1 MLARGSQR
9 RGDTPG
15 KGDDMAGQW
24 EQNHHPGRALVVL
37 GERDEARALGAALVE
52 CLDLDV
58 TAVRDTR
65 IARTLLA
72 ARSKGRWRLVIAA
85 RDVHGGAGLKVLREA
100 RERAADTVTVLI
112 SSTAPVALDP
122 DAPLYVDLHVTPGVT
137 LTQLRAAVLRA
148 MGVSPSAALRLRGTD
163 RRMETLE
170 AAPLEGVGFP
180 FGVEEETWGDRA
192 AG

>member
-1 MLARGSQR
+1 
-9 RGDTPG
+9 
-15 KGDDMAGQW
+15 MAGQR

-37 GERDEARALGAALVE
+37 GEREEARALGAALAE

-72 ARSKGRWRLVIAA
+72 AHSTGRWRLVIAA

-100 RERAADTVTVLI
+100 RERAPDTVTVLV

-122 DAPLYVDLHVTPGVT
+122 DAPLYVDLHVTPGAT
-137 LTQLRAAVLRA
+137 LTQLNKQQADYI
-148 MGVSPSAALRLRGTD
+148 GVKVTGPYKGNAYRY
-163 RRMETLE
+163 
-170 AAPLEGVGFP
+170 
-180 FGVEEETWGDRA
+180 
-192 AG
+192 

>member
-1 MLARGSQR
+1 
-9 RGDTPG
+9 
-15 KGDDMAGQW
+15 MAGQRGS
-24 EQNHHPGRALVVL
+24 ERHPGRALIVF
-37 GERDEARALGAALVE
+37 GEREEARALGAALVE

-72 ARSKGRWRLVIAA
+72 AHSTGRWRLVIAA
-85 RDVHGGAGLKVLREA
+85 RDVHGGAGLTVLREA
-100 RERAADTVTVLI
+100 QERARETVTVLV

-137 LTQLRAAVLRA
+137 LTQFRSAVLRA
-148 MGVSPSAALRLRGTD
+148 MGVSPSVAQRLRRVV
-163 RRMETLE
+163 RRVDTLD

-180 FGVEEETWGDRA
+180 FGVEEQTWGDRV